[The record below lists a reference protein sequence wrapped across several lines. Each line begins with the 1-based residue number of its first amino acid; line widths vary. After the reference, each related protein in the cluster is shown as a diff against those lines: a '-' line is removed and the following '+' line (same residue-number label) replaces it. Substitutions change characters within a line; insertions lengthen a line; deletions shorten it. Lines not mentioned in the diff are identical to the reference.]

1 VSQFNEPRP
10 YAGRVGDAPVVNPFP
25 IIFSAPSGGGKT
37 TISKRLLGLRSDVGY
52 SVSAT
57 TRLPRHDE
65 VEGRD
70 YHFLTYGE
78 FEAKRKSGEFAES
91 AEVHGKLYGT
101 LRREVEKVLG
111 SGRHVIMDIDVQG
124 ARQFKQAF
132 PQSVLVFLLPPSA
145 DVLLARLQA
154 RRTEDP
160 ADLMVRLETAKR
172 ELTSME
178 LYQYVVVNGDLDVA
192 VREVSAIIDAE
203 QMRRERAGETLAARV
218 VELVQGLDR
227 DIGRLRNQ
235 VDEPQRA
242 G

>member
-1 VSQFNEPRP
+1 MR
-10 YAGRVGDAPVVNPFP
+10 PFP
-25 IIFSAPSGGGKT
+25 VILSAPSGGGKT
-37 TISKRLLGLRSDVGY
+37 TITKRLLTARPDVGY

-78 FEAKRKSGEFAES
+78 FVAKRDHGEFAES

-101 LRREVEKVLG
+101 LRREVEKVLARG
-111 SGRHVIMDIDVQG
+111 QHVIMDIDVQG

-132 PQSVLVFLLPPSA
+132 PESVLVFLLPPSA

-160 ADLMVRLETAKR
+160 ADLLVRLETAKR

-178 LYQYVVVNGDLDVA
+178 LYQYVVVNGDLDRA
-192 VREVSAIIDAE
+192 ICEVSAIIDAE
-203 QMRRERAGETLAARV
+203 QSRRERAGESLAALV
-218 VELVQGLDR
+218 VELVQGLER
-227 DIGRLRNQ
+227 DIAQLRDRFD
-235 VDEPQRA
+235 VS
-242 G
+242 